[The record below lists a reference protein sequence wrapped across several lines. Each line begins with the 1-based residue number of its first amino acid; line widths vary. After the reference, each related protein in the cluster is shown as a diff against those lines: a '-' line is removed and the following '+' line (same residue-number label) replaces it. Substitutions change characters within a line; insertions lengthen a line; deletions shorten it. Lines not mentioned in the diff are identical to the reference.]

1 MDKKEK
7 LLGAI
12 LVEKGIMN
20 NEQLRDALAEQ
31 RKTKEFLGAILVK
44 KFQIKEKDL
53 LKALSEQFNMPLAL
67 LKNKY
72 IDWDLVKQFNP
83 SFILDSKC
91 FPMLKDKDGITIA
104 ITNPLDAWRIKK
116 AEEATS
122 GFKLNFALVSEED
135 MQDAIRRYKE
145 NMKSKIDKLLE

>member
-1 MDKKEK
+1 MDRKEK
-7 LLGAI
+7 LLGDI
-12 LVEKGIMN
+12 LIEKGIIN
-20 NEQLRDALAEQ
+20 NAQLEYALAEQ
-31 RKTKEFLGAILVK
+31 RKTKEFLGAILVR

-72 IDWDLVKQFNP
+72 IDWDFVKQFNP

-91 FPMLKDKDGITIA
+91 FPILKDKDGITIA

-122 GFKLNFALVSEED
+122 GFKLKFVLVSEED

-145 NMKSKIDKLLE
+145 SMKSKIGKLLE